1 MVLPL
6 LGLGIEVVVTPQLLH
21 HLSAVDTELG
31 GVDLGEVS
39 DGEGPA
45 EESGTHGAGAHLRV
59 DLEALA
65 HAVVL
70 VRRNNDVDALDD
82 TEEVL
87 VHVLTVDLELED
99 GAVDLVDDQDRLDF
113 LTESLTQHGLGLD
126 GDALDVVDDDE
137 RTVGDTKGGGNLRRE
152 VNVTRRVDKVDQ
164 VTKLVLLVDDIGL
177 VVEGN
182 TGGLDGDT
190 TFLFVLTGVS
200 GAGISSCLLGNNAGL
215 GDEGV
220 GQGAL
225 AVVDVSNDGHVSD
238 LVSLVL
244 TLSELVNG
252 EVGHDFWQRNE
263 EKNN

>member
-1 MVLPL
+1 M
-6 LGLGIEVVVTPQLLH
+6 
-21 HLSAVDTELG
+21 
-31 GVDLGEVS
+31 S

-45 EESGTHGAGAHLRV
+45 EESGTHGAGSHLRV

-65 HAVVL
+65 HAFVL
-70 VRRNNDVDALDD
+70 VRRNNDVDILND

-99 GAVDLVDDQDRLDF
+99 GAVNLVDDQDWLDF
-113 LTESLTQHGLGLD
+113 LTESLTQHSLSLNS
-126 GDALDVVDDDE
+126 DALDVVDDDE
-137 RTVGDTKGGGNLRRE
+137 STVGDTKGGGNLRGE
-152 VNVTRRVDKVDQ
+152 VNVTRRVDQVDQ
-164 VTKLVLLVDDIGL
+164 VAKLVLLVDDFCL

-190 TFLFVLTGVS
+190 TVLFVLTGVS
-200 GAGISSCLLGNNAGL
+200 GAGISSCLLGNNTGL

-244 TLSELVNG
+244 TLSELIDG
-252 EVGHDFWQRNE
+252 EVWHDFWSRNL